1 VAWAASRDATI
12 IEDDYD
18 AEFRYDREPVGAL
31 QGLATDRVAA
41 LGTVSKSL
49 APSVRLGWGLCPPSL
64 AAALTEEKGLSDRGR
79 PGIAQLALARL
90 LESGRYDR
98 HLRHMRAT
106 YAARRTALVE
116 ALARH
121 APEVKVTGLAAGFHA
136 VAHLPEPVS
145 EQAAVAGAPPRSVG
159 LYGTTARPGRA
170 RPRSSCWD
178 SATWA
183 NEPSSPASPP
193 SGTCSGRPA
202 QRNPGESPAGRRG
215 RPGNHVRYCV
225 DSGGRGAKHLRRGG
239 REGRARR
246 Q

>member
-1 VAWAASRDATI
+1 VLTAARRVALVDWAAGHDAVI

-31 QGLATDRVAA
+31 QGLSADRVIAI
-41 LGTVSKSL
+41 GTVSKSL
-49 APSVRLGWGLCPPSL
+49 APSVRLGWILCPPSL
-64 AAALTEEKGLSDRGR
+64 AAAITEEKGLSDRGS
-79 PGIAQLALARL
+79 PGIDQLALARL

-145 EQAAVAGAPPRSVG
+145 EQAAVAGARARSVG
-159 LYGTTARPGRA
+159 LYGMSAYRATGAATPAQLVLGFGDLGERAIQSGIAAVGDLLRPPGAAQSR
-170 RPRSSCWD
+170 R
-178 SATWA
+178 
-183 NEPSSPASPP
+183 EPGGP
-193 SGTCSGRPA
+193 TRPA
-202 QRNPGESPAGRRG
+202 RKSR
-215 RPGNHVRYCV
+215 
-225 DSGGRGAKHLRRGG
+225 
-239 REGRARR
+239 
-246 Q
+246 